1 MKHRI
6 CNNSMTLSV
15 IWKYDLNGIKAVYIM
30 QKYDPDSFNSERA
43 ENGIPSISTKAS
55 VIFMT
60 RDDCVMQIF
69 NFLSE

>member
-1 MKHRI
+1 
-6 CNNSMTLSV
+6 
-15 IWKYDLNGIKAVYIM
+15 M